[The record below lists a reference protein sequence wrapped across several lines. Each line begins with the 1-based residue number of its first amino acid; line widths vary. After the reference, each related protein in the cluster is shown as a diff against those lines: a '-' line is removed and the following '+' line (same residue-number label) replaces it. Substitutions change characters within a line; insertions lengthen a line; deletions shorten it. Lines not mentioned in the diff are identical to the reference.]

1 MTAFFDPGSILE
13 PTLVKAAI
21 SETRFP
27 VARATRN
34 GDFMRRRCGV
44 ARWLRNSGCSSMER
58 TLLGFHAGISFFGGG
73 VLEELTSGQEGE
85 LPVGGVGIEAVE

>member
-1 MTAFFDPGSILE
+1 MTVFFDPGSILE

-21 SETRFP
+21 SETQFP

-73 VLEELTSGQEGE
+73 GSGGTDFW
-85 LPVGGVGIEAVE
+85 PGGRTLCRRCRHRSR